1 MEKIEN
7 LPKRAATIMLE
18 RILARMEAGC
28 DLNEAEAQFLMAA
41 YKTQSQEERSMA
53 DQNKKFSKVE
63 SGDLHDYLKV
73 LRNGK
78 RGSD

>member
-53 DQNKKFSKVE
+53 DE
-63 SGDLHDYLKV
+63 IY
-73 LRNGK
+73 
-78 RGSD
+78 